1 MTKSLTARSPGK
13 LILSGEHAVVYG
25 KPALALAINRY
36 AESTVRA
43 HLLPFV
49 FFNFLNLRY
58 AKAFT
63 LNTLS
68 VFREQLQREY
78 QKFLE
83 GGCSIREV
91 LKKPFELLQFTVT
104 HLLETWGV
112 SLGSGLSS
120 GLSVQSGSNIPM
132 GCGMGSSAAAV
143 MSMVYA
149 LAKFF
154 NLDIDPIRF
163 LSLGREAENLQ
174 HGRSSGLDLQV
185 AMMGGCIRFEQGK
198 VTQKPL
204 PEMPFTLVQ
213 TGVPKST
220 TGQCVESVAKHFE
233 KGMLGEDF
241 AAVTE
246 SFSYAL
252 EKNNM
257 HGLREAIRENHRLL
271 VNIGVVPGKVQDFV
285 KEIESSQGAA
295 KICGAGTVQGNAA
308 GVVLVVSENEE
319 LASIV
324 EKYGYTLEHVQ
335 GETRGTHFV

>member
-1 MTKSLTARSPGK
+1 MTRSLTARSPGK

-36 AESTVRA
+36 AESTIRP
-43 HLLPFV
+43 HFLPFI

-68 VFREQLQREY
+68 VFKEQLQIEY

-112 SLGSGLSS
+112 SLGSGLS
-120 GLSVQSGSNIPM
+120 VQSGSDIPM

-143 MSMVYA
+143 MSMVFA

-185 AMMGGCIRFEQGK
+185 AMMGGCIRFEDGI

-204 PEMPFTLVQ
+204 PNLAFTLVQ
-213 TGVPKST
+213 TGVPLST
-220 TGQCVESVAKHFE
+220 TGQCVEGVAHHFT
-233 KGMLGEDF
+233 KGSLSEDF
-241 AAVTE
+241 SAVTE
-246 SFSYAL
+246 SFILAL
-252 EKNNM
+252 ERNDM
-257 HGLREAIRENHRLL
+257 AALRDAIRENHRLL
-271 VNIGVVPGKVQDFV
+271 VNIGVVPEKVQDFIR
-285 KEIESSQGAA
+285 EIEARQGAA
-295 KICGAGTVQGNAA
+295 KICGAGSIIGNAA
-308 GVVLVVSENEE
+308 GVVLVMVPEEE
-319 LASIV
+319 LKTLV
-324 EKYGYTLEHVQ
+324 KHYGYTIEHVQ
-335 GETRGTHFV
+335 GEIRGTHFV